1 VLPKGEVIPVPMIS
15 RVSFGPPLDRAEGE
29 TKEEFLERARQAVQR
44 LGEQ

>member
-1 VLPKGEVIPVPMIS
+1 MIS
-15 RVSFGPPLDRAEGE
+15 RVSFGPPLDWAEGE